1 MEIEKLEKYARDL
14 EFTME
19 KNEYET
25 LKNEFDVV
33 FKQIDLLESVDNIK
47 DYEPMDYPFV
57 LSSAVLRE
65 DEVTMSL
72 DNKEAFSNSKDV
84 KNGCVKCPKVVA

>member
-57 LSSAVLRE
+57 LSSTVLRE
-65 DEVTMSL
+65 DKVTMSL
-72 DNKEAFSNSKDV
+72 NNNEAFSNSKDV
-84 KNGCVKCPKVVA
+84 KNGCVKCPKVVS

>member
-84 KNGCVKCPKVVA
+84 KNGCVKCPKVVS